1 MRTLLIVT
9 RQASMATAIESVLD
23 AGQFQ
28 VIVKPDVAD
37 AEFLLVRGAI
47 DAVIIE
53 LELTETRAIRAIAEV
68 KNFAP
73 SCPIIV
79 YTGAKQWEWEEDA
92 YLHGVQH
99 VLTKPV
105 RGKLLN
111 TLLQRLFPTP
121 EKKALAMVDPGAT
134 ERITSLASSM
144 PRDHGRALEGLRRFS
159 GVLAHGLD
167 SATLLKQFLLL
178 LREVMGVNRAIVF
191 LRKPA
196 ALMNDSPLSAEDRWL
211 RSTCAIGLDQ
221 GVLEHFALS
230 LGAGIGG
237 YLHRHGRILRA
248 NNQEAQGSR
257 EITKEFQILGA
268 QIAVPILDR
277 HSLIGVAVFDERL
290 TGEPYSA
297 EELAILFHLLE
308 EVGLAIR
315 NAWTHQQLQ
324 ANHAMVAEILGRL
337 MSGCVVIG
345 SGLEVL
351 HANAAAIEIFASD
364 RSRKISL
371 EFSDL
376 PQALGSMVFT
386 VVKTGVGVAP
396 FKHTFSNHPD
406 RQFRLGIVPFSI
418 EKTGHTDAAL
428 LTIEE
433 ITEHERAQKLETEAS
448 NLRMIKAMA
457 EHLAHE
463 IGNAVVP
470 LSTHQQMMKE
480 MAADPEFQESLSEA
494 LGTGVKRISRLAS
507 QMTFL
512 AREWTPEMHETVPIS
527 ELIVEAFHDAH
538 ASHSGKKIAQLAF
551 NQNSAPW
558 RVSGDHKALRHAF
571 AEIILNAL
579 QANPEAPAIS
589 VNLQEAGDAHELRV
603 EVEDAG
609 KGFTEETAAR
619 ATEPFFSTR
628 NVGMGIGLTVTR
640 KIIESHRGRVE
651 IPANR
656 AGGPGIV
663 RISLPI
669 HD

>member
-1 MRTLLIVT
+1 
-9 RQASMATAIESVLD
+9 
-23 AGQFQ
+23 
-28 VIVKPDVAD
+28 
-37 AEFLLVRGAI
+37 
-47 DAVIIE
+47 
-53 LELTETRAIRAIAEV
+53 
-68 KNFAP
+68 
-73 SCPIIV
+73 
-79 YTGAKQWEWEEDA
+79 
-92 YLHGVQH
+92 
-99 VLTKPV
+99 
-105 RGKLLN
+105 
-111 TLLQRLFPTP
+111 
-121 EKKALAMVDPGAT
+121 
-134 ERITSLASSM
+134 
-144 PRDHGRALEGLRRFS
+144 
-159 GVLAHGLD
+159 
-167 SATLLKQFLLL
+167 
-178 LREVMGVNRAIVF
+178 MGVNRAIVF

-196 ALMNDSPLSAEDRWL
+196 ALMTDSPLSAEDRWL
-211 RSTCAIGLDQ
+211 RSACAIGLDQ

-248 NNQEAQGSR
+248 SSPEAQGSR
-257 EITKEFQILGA
+257 EITKEFQILGT

-315 NAWTHQQLQ
+315 NAWVHMQLH

-351 HANAAAIEIFASD
+351 HANAAAIDIFQTD
-364 RSRKISL
+364 RSRKADL
-371 EFSDL
+371 EFNDL

-386 VVKTGVGVAP
+386 VIKTGVAVAP
-396 FKHTFSNHPD
+396 FKHQFANHPD
-406 RQFRLGIVPFSI
+406 RVFRLGIVPFST
-418 EKTGHTDAAL
+418 ERAGHTDAAL

-480 MAADPEFQESLSEA
+480 MAGDPEFQESLSEA
-494 LGTGVKRISRLAS
+494 LAAGVKRVSRLAS
-507 QMTFL
+507 QMSFL
-512 AREWTPEMHETVPIS
+512 AREWTAEGNEAVPIS
-527 ELIVEAFHDAH
+527 DLIVEAFHEAH
-538 ASHSGKKIAQLAF
+538 ANQTGKKVAQLAF
-551 NQNSAPW
+551 NQKTAPW
-558 RVSGDHKALRHAF
+558 KVSGDHKALRHAF

-579 QANPEAPAIS
+579 QANPDAPAIS
-589 VNLQEAGDAHELRV
+589 VSLQETPGDVPELRV

-609 KGFTEETAAR
+609 KGFTEESAAR

-640 KIIESHRGRVE
+640 KIIESHHGRVE
-651 IPANR
+651 IPYSR
-656 AGGPGIV
+656 SGGPGIV

-669 HD
+669 HN